1 MLSTGTIFLP
11 KEYKPEGI
19 LENLE
24 RLHGFFS
31 KTFCVEQG
39 KKFSEAE
46 NSLENSKIDSDELSV
61 PNAFTNRI
69 FAEKFEGRLRKSLVT
84 TKSYTFPMDN
94 QNLLPYR
101 SKTAENTK
109 KGNQITCNYAEI
121 VASRRVRELQVLG
134 CLLVEIFMSRQ
145 LRCLK
150 TCAPH
155 KTTFTQRLN
164 SCRTAAK
171 TYKNEIPPCI
181 KNLLTLLLDLDNE
194 NPNDFK
200 YPAVTDWGLPPP
212 SAHLLLEPMLH
223 SMITFPKHFPYFYAL
238 ISSLKHFASVSEEL
252 KILYYFEC
260 NGQSC
265 NEFESVER
273 TRMLLAQNI
282 AECKVKLC
290 ARNLENLLDEL
301 NTTTD
306 IEIVNILLPHIK
318 SLIEEPSTSILS
330 AWYLFDPFS
339 RALGPQKTQKNL
351 LQSILKLYEN
361 ELNEYVAFFNNKIV
375 KLYHHSFLLCLMV
388 RLGLKCFLEHFI
400 TPLVEAVGGYRD
412 YEQVEFTFHNHK
424 EKIVRKPS
432 NLKSMANEQ
441 TIIAQGDDSGTD
453 SEKIGST
460 PSPNKKE
467 AVKNHEEMFDFDPEE
482 IPNES
487 VKNLL
492 AHLELNVDNDLP
504 FDHSTAEEALD
515 ATLSE
520 NIDHMRNLEELNIN
534 INDEGESNYPISP
547 TIPIPSTYKS
557 FELSNISCDVGSK
570 KSENEMF
577 VEDLLDS
584 PSVSNHGKSLENISI
599 ASTSKSTQKSGKSD
613 AKISDMSADS
623 LIWLA
628 HRLGPV
634 LTARYLSRNLLKMLT
649 LCYVGKD
656 ALVSV
661 PDEEFE
667 GGAKLSIANGDVVGD
682 QNAAKV
688 LECLSSIAGEYVSTY
703 LLLQHLACVIF

>member
-1 MLSTGTIFLP
+1 MP

-19 LENLE
+19 LDNLE
-24 RLHGFFS
+24 KLHGFFS

-46 NSLENSKIDSDELSV
+46 TALENSKIDLDELSV
-61 PNAFTNRI
+61 QNAFTNRI
-69 FAEKFEGRLRKSLVT
+69 FAEKFEGKLRKSLVT

-101 SKTAENTK
+101 SKTNANTK
-109 KGNQITCNYAEI
+109 KENQITCNYAEI

-134 CLLVEIFMSRQ
+134 CLIAEIFMSRQ

-150 TCAPH
+150 NCAPH
-155 KTTFTQRLN
+155 KVSFLQRLK
-164 SCRTAAK
+164 SCKTAAK

-181 KNLLTLLLDLDNE
+181 RDLLILLLDLDNE

-223 SMITFPKHFPYFYAL
+223 SIICFPKHFPHLYSL
-238 ISSLKHFASVSEEL
+238 ISSLKHFSSVSEEL

-265 NEFESVER
+265 NEYENVER

-282 AECKVKLC
+282 GECKVKLC
-290 ARNLENLLDEL
+290 ARNLEILLDDL
-301 NTTTD
+301 NTTAD
-306 IEIVNILLPHIK
+306 IETINILLPHIK
-318 SLIEEPSTSILS
+318 NLIEDPSTSILS

-339 RALGPQKTQKNL
+339 RALGPQKTQQTL

-424 EKIVRKPS
+424 ERIIRKTS

-441 TIIAQGDDSGTD
+441 TIIAQGEDSGTD
-453 SEKIGST
+453 SEKIAST
-460 PSPNKKE
+460 PSPNKREIAKT
-467 AVKNHEEMFDFDPEE
+467 EEGMFDFEPEE

-534 INDEGESNYPISP
+534 ITDEGENNYPMSP
-547 TIPIPSTYKS
+547 TIPIPSTYKT

-570 KSENEMF
+570 KSENEMYI
-577 VEDLLDS
+577 EDLLES
-584 PSVSNHGKSLENISI
+584 PSVSNHGKSLENISV
-599 ASTSKSTQKSGKSD
+599 ASTSKSNQKSTKND

-649 LCYVGKD
+649 LCYVGKE
-656 ALVSV
+656 ALERVE
-661 PDEEFE
+661 DEDIDEST
-667 GGAKLSIANGDVVGD
+667 KLSIANSDVIGDL
-682 QNAAKV
+682 NAVKV
-688 LECLSSIAGEYVSTY
+688 LECLSSIAGEFDDCSK
-703 LLLQHLACVIF
+703 